1 MHNKQFFKLSVLS
14 IDSWLDIDWQSTGG
28 AAEHSDIHRP
38 HSDTRNWTSAPTLP
52 VRSSAA
58 TMKLSLL
65 ALAMLAERSSSLLLF
80 VQQPEEG
87 VNNLKAELGK
97 RSDPESDR

>member
-1 MHNKQFFKLSVLS
+1 MWGVLHLKF
-14 IDSWLDIDWQSTGG
+14 IGLI
-28 AAEHSDIHRP
+28 P
-38 HSDTRNWTSAPTLP
+38 TRAIGNLTSAPTLP

>member
-1 MHNKQFFKLSVLS
+1 M
-14 IDSWLDIDWQSTGG
+14 
-28 AAEHSDIHRP
+28 
-38 HSDTRNWTSAPTLP
+38 
-52 VRSSAA
+52 RSSAA

-80 VQQPEEG
+80 VQQPEQG

-97 RSDPESDR
+97 RSDPESDL